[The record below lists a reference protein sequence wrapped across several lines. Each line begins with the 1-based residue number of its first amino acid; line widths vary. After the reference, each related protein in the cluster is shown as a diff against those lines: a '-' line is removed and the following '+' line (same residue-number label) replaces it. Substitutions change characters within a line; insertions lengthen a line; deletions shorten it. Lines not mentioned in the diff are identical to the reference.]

1 MKIIFVQSYPVYH
14 DNLSDEAWLRLE
26 NRDKWMPVL
35 TAKAGAE
42 VELWAVGAT
51 RQDITYEMEGSSITI
66 RLFKSTSKGK
76 RTKFHYSDDLV
87 AQAMEFPAD
96 HYIIK
101 GVDGG
106 VGVRLIK
113 NYLRPWKKGFSFI
126 IGGKCESVY
135 HKDAK
140 IVFYESDRQFE
151 HLTSKKWGFFP
162 GVAPEKLIKLP
173 KSVDTKLFGVPDP
186 DEKTYDL
193 ITIGRL
199 IPYYKNYSSLI
210 CLADEYK
217 IAVIGGGPLLDEFR
231 VKHPKI
237 DWLGHIPY
245 NEVPGYLKR
254 AKMLFYPSI
263 RDFFP
268 RAISEA
274 VSTGLPI
281 AAFNISISKDVVR
294 PEFGILLSRMNY
306 REELRNLLAQ
316 TERLQKMGLAAR
328 EYASKN
334 WHKHST
340 EPAIQ
345 ELLNRIRQD

>member
-26 NRDKWMPVL
+26 NRDKWMPAL
-35 TAKAGAE
+35 MAKAGVE

-51 RQDITYEMEGSSITI
+51 RRDLIYEMEGSAITI

-76 RTKFHYSDDLV
+76 RTKFHFSDDLV
-87 AQAMEFPAD
+87 TQAMEHPAD

-106 VGVRLIK
+106 IGVRLIRK
-113 NYLRPWKKGFSFI
+113 YLRPTRTTFSFI
-126 IGGKCESVY
+126 IGGKCESRY
-135 HKDAK
+135 HKDATV
-140 IVFYESDRQFE
+140 IFYESDRQFE
-151 HLTSKKWGFFP
+151 HLTSRKWGIFP
-162 GVAPEKLIKLP
+162 GVLPDKLVRLP
-173 KSVDTKLFGVPDP
+173 KSVDTNLFVVPDP
-186 DEKTYDL
+186 EVKTYDL

-210 CLADEYK
+210 SLADEYK

-231 VKHPKI
+231 VNYPKI
-237 DWLGHIPY
+237 DWLGHIPN
-245 NEVPGYLKR
+245 NEVPAYLKR

-274 VSTGLPI
+274 VSTGLPV

-294 PEFGILLSRMNY
+294 PEFGILFGRMNY
-306 REELRNLLAQ
+306 REELRNLLTQ
-316 TERLQKMGLAAR
+316 TERLQKMGKAAR
-328 EYASKN
+328 EYATKN

-345 ELLNRIRQD
+345 ELLNRIRPD

>member
-1 MKIIFVQSYPVYH
+1 MKIVFVQSYPIYH
-14 DNLSDEAWLRLE
+14 DNLSDETWLRIE
-26 NRDKWMPVL
+26 NRDKWMPAL
-35 TAKAGAE
+35 TSKAGVE

-51 RQDITYEMEGSSITI
+51 RQDVTYEMEGSDITI

-87 AQAMEFPAD
+87 GFAQENPAD
-96 HYIIK
+96 HYVIK

-113 NYLRPWKKGFSFI
+113 NYLRPASKGFSFI
-126 IGGKCESVY
+126 IGGKCESPF
-135 HKDAK
+135 HKIAK
-140 IVFYESDRQFE
+140 VIFYESDRQFG
-151 HLTSKKWGFFP
+151 HLTSKKWGIIP
-162 GVAPEKLIKLP
+162 GVLPDKLIKLP
-173 KSVDTKLFGVPDP
+173 KSVDTKLFSVPEP
-186 DEKTYDL
+186 EEKKYDL

-231 VKHPKI
+231 VKYPKI

-245 NEVPGYLKR
+245 NEIPVYLKR
-254 AKMLFYPSI
+254 AKILFYPSI

-281 AAFNISISKDVVR
+281 AAFNISISNDVVR

-306 REELRNLLAQ
+306 RDELRNLLDQ
-316 TERLQKMGLAAR
+316 PERLQTMGLSAR
-328 EYASKN
+328 EYATKN

-340 EPAIQ
+340 ERAIQ
-345 ELLNRIRQD
+345 ELLYRIKQD